1 MEPMADFF
9 VSMAALGDYF
19 AGEPWGLSGGD
30 GGAEA
35 GPAGL
40 ERRKDAGTAVPCEG

>member
-1 MEPMADFF
+1 MEPMAEFF
-9 VSMAALGDYF
+9 VSMAALADYF

-35 GPAGL
+35 GPDEL
-40 ERRKDAGTAVPCEG
+40 ETIKAGTAVPCEG

>member
-1 MEPMADFF
+1 MAHFF
-9 VSMAALGDYF
+9 VSMATLADYF

-35 GPAGL
+35 GLAGPD
-40 ERRKDAGTAVPCEG
+40 ERDAGHGGAV

>member
-9 VSMAALGDYF
+9 VSMATLADYF

-40 ERRKDAGTAVPCEG
+40 EKRERGHGGAV